1 MKDVYFRMLVTLI
14 LDLLFEYLQIKLNPL
29 ILLYENQNKL
39 FLIHI
44 LDIEYHLMVLLN
56 MNLVVHKMQS
66 NLKVSKVDVLIVFV
80 HIDYS
85 KRILNLSI
93 DHINVNLQYEF
104 VYVH

>member
-1 MKDVYFRMLVTLI
+1 
-14 LDLLFEYLQIKLNPL
+14 
-29 ILLYENQNKL
+29 
-39 FLIHI
+39 
-44 LDIEYHLMVLLN
+44 

-85 KRILNLSI
+85 KRIPNLSI